1 MNINVQYE
9 DLKKDQFQIEQ
20 NIYKDQNPQL
30 KLIKN
35 QDKLNKFLRKRSVI
49 VTVKDELNANEEL
62 Y

>member
-9 DLKKDQFQIEQ
+9 DLKKDQFQIEK

-49 VTVKDELNANEEL
+49 VTVKDELNANEDL